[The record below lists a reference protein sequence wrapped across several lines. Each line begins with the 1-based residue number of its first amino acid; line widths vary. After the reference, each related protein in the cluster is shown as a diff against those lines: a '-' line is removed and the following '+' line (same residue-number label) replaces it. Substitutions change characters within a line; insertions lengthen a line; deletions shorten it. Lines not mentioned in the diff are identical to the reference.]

1 MDVLLQLTDQTM
13 VRLKCWL
20 LVVEAAEAWIW
31 EVEEVVEVYC
41 TFQPCNL
48 TQALLIQLQWVSADM
63 EHLRVEEEF
72 VQMVLVHN
80 PTIINLQSG
89 EPMEEI
95 HHLQE
100 ELLWVVDMVQ
110 VHTGVIHPTLDM
122 LDPVVVEAEHLDI
135 VTVQAMVVQLV
146 LVDVEVLQLNQ
157 HPHMAV
163 METEAV
169 VELDNIIRVVVAA
182 LVVEAVK
189 ELRVVLLLVEMEL
202 KFQF

>member
-1 MDVLLQLTDQTM
+1 
-13 VRLKCWL
+13 
-20 LVVEAAEAWIW
+20 
-31 EVEEVVEVYC
+31 
-41 TFQPCNL
+41 
-48 TQALLIQLQWVSADM
+48 M

-169 VELDNIIRVVVAA
+169 VELDNIIRVVVVA

-189 ELRVVLLLVEMEL
+189 ELLVVLLLVEMEL

>member
-1 MDVLLQLTDQTM
+1 
-13 VRLKCWL
+13 L
-20 LVVEAAEAWIW
+20 LVAEAAEAWIW

-63 EHLRVEEEF
+63 EHLQVEEEF

-110 VHTGVIHPTLDM
+110 VHIGDIHQIMDMVDPAEAAAAHLVIVM
-122 LDPVVVEAEHLDI
+122 E
-135 VTVQAMVVQLV
+135 QAMVVQLV

-182 LVVEAVK
+182 LVV
-189 ELRVVLLLVEMEL
+189 
-202 KFQF
+202 